1 MKRTIKDIDVQGKR
15 VFLRVDFNVPLDDS
29 GNITDASRIIKELPT
44 IKYLIS
50 HGARLIICTHLGR
63 PKGEPNPRLSTIVIA
78 KYLVGVLHCKI
89 KFSPNAVGD
98 EAQKMADELQDG
110 EVMVLENI
118 RFYKEE
124 EENSPLFANKLAQLA
139 DIYVNDAFGTAHRKH
154 ASIYGVAKL
163 LPNALGFLMGN
174 EINTISSILEKPEY
188 PFVAILGGAKVSDKL
203 AVVHNLIK
211 LCDTVLIGGG
221 MAYTFLKAKG
231 VNIGKS
237 LYEEQCLEDAKSI
250 LKEAQENNKEI
261 ILPVDHIA
269 STILSPNASVIKIP
283 TQDIPESLVG
293 LDIGKKTTKIFIKKI
308 KQAKTII
315 WNGPMGV
322 FEYEA
327 FKNGTKK
334 IAKAVAKNKGK
345 TIVGGGDS
353 IAALHALKL
362 DKDIYH
368 ISTGGGA
375 SLKLIAGESL
385 PGVEVISDIEE

>member
-1 MKRTIKDIDVQGKR
+1 MKRTIKDIDVAGKR

-44 IKYLIS
+44 IKYLIA
-50 HGARLIICTHLGR
+50 HDARVIICSHLGR
-63 PKGEPNPRLSTIVIA
+63 PKGEPNPRLSMLVVA

-89 KFSPNAVGD
+89 KFSPNAVG
-98 EAQKMADELQDG
+98 EQAQKMADELNDG
-110 EVMVLENI
+110 EVLVLENI

-124 EENSPLFANKLAQLA
+124 EENSPIFASKLASLA

-163 LPNALGFLMGN
+163 LPNAVGFLMGN
-174 EINTISSILEKPEY
+174 EINTISEVLEKPDH

-237 LYEEQCLEDAKSI
+237 LYEEECLEDAKSI
-250 LKEAQENNKEI
+250 LEEAKQNNKTL

-269 STILSPNASVIKIP
+269 STILSPNSEAYKIS
-283 TQDIPESLVG
+283 TQDIPDSLVG
-293 LDIGKKTTKIFIKKI
+293 LDIGKKTIKLFVKKI
-308 KQAKTII
+308 KEAKTII

-322 FEYEA
+322 FEYDA
-327 FKNGTKK
+327 FKKGTKK
-334 IAKAVAKNKGK
+334 IAKAVAKNHGK

-362 DKDIYH
+362 DKDIYQ
-368 ISTGGGA
+368 IYNGGGA

-385 PGVEVISDIEE
+385 PGVDVITDI

>member
-1 MKRTIKDIDVQGKR
+1 MKRTIKDIDVKGKK

-29 GNITDASRIIKELPT
+29 GNITDASRITKELPT
-44 IKYLIS
+44 IKYLIA
-50 HGARLIICTHLGR
+50 HGARVIICTHLGR

-89 KFSPNAVGD
+89 KFSPTDIGD
-98 EAQKMADELQDG
+98 EVKKMADELQDG
-110 EVMVLENI
+110 EVLVLENI

-124 EENSPLFANKLAQLA
+124 EENSPIFASKLASLA

-163 LPNALGFLMGN
+163 LPNAVGFLMGN
-174 EINTISSILEKPEY
+174 EINTITEVLEKPEH

-221 MAYTFLKAKG
+221 MAYTFLKAQGAK
-231 VNIGKS
+231 IGKS
-237 LYEEQCLEDAKSI
+237 LYEENCLEDAKAI
-250 LKEAQENNKEI
+250 LEEAKQNNKEI
-261 ILPVDHIA
+261 ILPIDHIA
-269 STILSPNASVIKIP
+269 STILSPNATVIKIP
-283 TQDIPESLVG
+283 TKDIPDSLVG
-293 LDIGKKTTKIFIKKI
+293 LDIGKKTIKLFVKKI

-327 FKNGTKK
+327 FKRGTKK

-385 PGVEVISDIEE
+385 PGVDVISDVEE

>member
-29 GNITDASRIIKELPT
+29 GNITDASRIVKELPT

-50 HGARLIICTHLGR
+50 HGARVIICTHLGR

-89 KFSPNAVGD
+89 KFSPTCIGD
-98 EAQKMADELQDG
+98 EVKKMADELQDG
-110 EVMVLENI
+110 EVLVLENI

-124 EENSPLFANKLAQLA
+124 EENSPIFANKLAQLA

-163 LPNALGFLMGN
+163 LPNAVGFLMGN
-174 EINTISSILEKPEY
+174 EINTISEILENPEH

-203 AVVHNLIK
+203 GVVHNLIK

-221 MAYTFLKAKG
+221 MAYTFLKAQG
-231 VNIGKS
+231 ANIGKS
-237 LYEEQCLEDAKSI
+237 LYEEQCLEDAKAI
-250 LKEAQENNKEI
+250 LKEAQENGKEI
-261 ILPVDHIA
+261 ILPIDHIA
-269 STILSPNASVIKIP
+269 STILSPNATVIKIA
-283 TQDIPESLVG
+283 TKDIPDSLVG
-293 LDIGKKTTKIFIKKI
+293 LDIGKKTIKVFVKKI
-308 KQAKTII
+308 KQAKTVI

-385 PGVEVISDIEE
+385 PGVDVISDI

>member
-1 MKRTIKDIDVQGKR
+1 MKRTIKDIDVKGKK

-29 GNITDASRIIKELPT
+29 GNITDASRITKELPT
-44 IKYLIS
+44 IKYLIA
-50 HGARLIICTHLGR
+50 HGARVIICTHLGR

-89 KFSPNAVGD
+89 KFSPTDIGD
-98 EAQKMADELQDG
+98 EVKKMADELQDG
-110 EVMVLENI
+110 EILVLENI

-124 EENSPLFANKLAQLA
+124 EENSPIFASKLASLA

-163 LPNALGFLMGN
+163 LPNAVGFLMGN
-174 EINTISSILEKPEY
+174 EINTITEVLEKPEH

-221 MAYTFLKAKG
+221 MAYTFLKAQGAK
-231 VNIGKS
+231 IGKS
-237 LYEEQCLEDAKSI
+237 LYEENCLEDAKAI
-250 LKEAQENNKEI
+250 LEEAKQNNKEI

-269 STILSPNASVIKIP
+269 STILSPNATVIKIP
-283 TQDIPESLVG
+283 TKDIPDSLVG
-293 LDIGKKTTKIFIKKI
+293 LDIGKKTIKLFVKKI

-327 FKNGTKK
+327 FKRGTKK

-385 PGVEVISDIEE
+385 PGVDVISDVEE

>member
-163 LPNALGFLMGN
+163 LPNAVGFLMGN

-237 LYEEQCLEDAKSI
+237 LYEEQCLEDANSI